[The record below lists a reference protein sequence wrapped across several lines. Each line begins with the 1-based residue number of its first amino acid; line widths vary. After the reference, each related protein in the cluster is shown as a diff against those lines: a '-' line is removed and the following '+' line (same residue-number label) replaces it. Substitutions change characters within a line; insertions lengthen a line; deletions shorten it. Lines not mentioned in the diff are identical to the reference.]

1 MMGVRKKWAGYS
13 ALMVLPWLAIQQTL
27 PATAQYPSLPEQ
39 PSVERHWP
47 MDLEAQ
53 PTQEEGET
61 AIAPLTETDPAVLE
75 DFELSIDF
83 NQGDFV
89 KDAAILPETTE
100 VQSSP
105 EIGLEA
111 LSTQEEGET
120 AIAPLTETDPAVLE
134 DLELSI
140 DFNKEDF
147 VREAAI
153 LPENTEAQS
162 PSESDLAQARFPNY
176 RYSAGFDL
184 PNFGWVRMDG
194 EGVDSVLGINL
205 SLGVSYKKYF
215 QPAVPGQF
223 TGSWGVGTLALAL
236 PYATIGGDYQWDN
249 GWYAGGNIGAG
260 LYYFDDVI
268 PFPVGYIGVGYR
280 W

>member
-1 MMGVRKKWAGYS
+1 MGVRKKWAGYS
-13 ALMVLPWLAIQQTL
+13 ALMVLPWLGFQPAL

-39 PSVERHWP
+39 PSMEMNRP
-47 MDLEAQ
+47 MDLEAE
-53 PTQEEGET
+53 PAQEDGET
-61 AIAPLTETDPAVLE
+61 GIAPLTETEQA
-75 DFELSIDF
+75 
-83 NQGDFV
+83 N
-89 KDAAILPETTE
+89 
-100 VQSSP
+100 
-105 EIGLEA
+105 
-111 LSTQEEGET
+111 
-120 AIAPLTETDPAVLE
+120 LE

-147 VREAAI
+147 VRGAAI
-153 LPENTEAQS
+153 LPENNEAQS
-162 PSESDLAQARFPNY
+162 PNASDLAQARFPNY

-184 PNFGWVRMDG
+184 PTFGWVRMDG
-194 EGVDSVLGINL
+194 RGIDSVLGINL
-205 SLGVSYKKYF
+205 GLGVSYKKYF

-223 TGSWGVGTLALAL
+223 TGSWGIGTVAVAL

-260 LYYFDDVI
+260 LYYFDDVT

>member
-1 MMGVRKKWAGYS
+1 MGVRKKWAGYS
-13 ALMVLPWLAIQQTL
+13 AWMILPWLGLLQSL

-39 PSVERHWP
+39 PSVEMHWP

-53 PTQEEGET
+53 PTQEDGET
-61 AIAPLTETDPAVLE
+61 GIAQLTETDAT
-75 DFELSIDF
+75 
-83 NQGDFV
+83 G
-89 KDAAILPETTE
+89 
-100 VQSSP
+100 
-105 EIGLEA
+105 
-111 LSTQEEGET
+111 
-120 AIAPLTETDPAVLE
+120 LE

-147 VREAAI
+147 VRGAAI
-153 LPENTEAQS
+153 LPENNEAQS
-162 PSESDLAQARFPNY
+162 PDASDLAQARFPNY

-184 PNFGWVRMDG
+184 PTFGWVRMDG
-194 EGVDSVLGINL
+194 RGVDSVLGINL
-205 SLGVSYKKYF
+205 GLGVSYKKYF

-223 TGSWGVGTLALAL
+223 TGAWGIGTLALAL

>member
-1 MMGVRKKWAGYS
+1 MGVRKKWAGYS
-13 ALMVLPWLAIQQTL
+13 ALMVLPCLAMQQVL
-27 PATAQYPSLPEQ
+27 PATAQEPSFPAQ
-39 PSVERHWP
+39 PSVEMPGLLDLEAQPMQKAGETWIPQLTETNRASLEDLGLAIDFNQGDFLKDAAILP
-47 MDLEAQ
+47 ENTEAQSPPQMDLEAQ
-53 PTQEEGET
+53 PTQDDGERAIEPFT
-61 AIAPLTETDPAVLE
+61 A
-75 DFELSIDF
+75 
-83 NQGDFV
+83 
-89 KDAAILPETTE
+89 
-100 VQSSP
+100 
-105 EIGLEA
+105 
-111 LSTQEEGET
+111 
-120 AIAPLTETDPAVLE
+120 TDPAVLE

-140 DFNKEDF
+140 DFNKNDF

-162 PSESDLAQARFPNY
+162 PPESDLAQARFTSY

-184 PNFGWVRMDG
+184 PNFGWVRMD
-194 EGVDSVLGINL
+194 ERGVDSVLGINVG
-205 SLGVSYKKYF
+205 LGVSYKKYF

-223 TGSWGVGTLALAL
+223 TGSWGVGTLAVVL

-260 LYYFDDVI
+260 LYFFDDVI

>member
-1 MMGVRKKWAGYS
+1 MGVRKKWAGYS
-13 ALMVLPWLAIQQTL
+13 ALMVLPWLGIQQAL
-27 PATAQYPSLPEQ
+27 PATAQDPSFPEQ
-39 PSVERHWP
+39 PSVEMHWP

-53 PTQEEGET
+53 PIQKDGET
-61 AIAPLTETDPAVLE
+61 WIPQLTETNRASLE
-75 DFELSIDF
+75 DLGLAIDF

-89 KDAAILPETTE
+89 KDAAILPE
-100 VQSSP
+100 
-105 EIGLEA
+105 
-111 LSTQEEGET
+111 
-120 AIAPLTETDPAVLE
+120 
-134 DLELSI
+134 
-140 DFNKEDF
+140 
-147 VREAAI
+147 
-153 LPENTEAQS
+153 NTEAQS
-162 PSESDLAQARFPNY
+162 PPESDLAQARFPSY

-184 PNFGWVRMDG
+184 PNFGWVRMD
-194 EGVDSVLGINL
+194 ERGVDSVLGINV

-260 LYYFDDVI
+260 LYYFDDVT

>member
-1 MMGVRKKWAGYS
+1 MGVRKKWAGYI
-13 ALMVLPWLAIQQTL
+13 ALMVLPGLGIQQAL
-27 PATAQYPSLPEQ
+27 PAMAQYPSFPEQ
-39 PSVERHWP
+39 PTVEMNRS
-47 MDLEAQ
+47 MDLEAE
-53 PTQEEGET
+53 PTPEDGET
-61 AIAPLTETDPAVLE
+61 
-75 DFELSIDF
+75 
-83 NQGDFV
+83 GFV
-89 KDAAILPETTE
+89 QLPETDVT
-100 VQSSP
+100 S
-105 EIGLEA
+105 
-111 LSTQEEGET
+111 
-120 AIAPLTETDPAVLE
+120 LE

-147 VREAAI
+147 LRGAAI

-162 PSESDLAQARFPNY
+162 PNASDLAQARFPNY

-194 EGVDSVLGINL
+194 RGVDSVLGINVG
-205 SLGVSYKKYF
+205 LGVSYKKYF
-215 QPAVPGQF
+215 QPALPGQF
-223 TGSWGVGTLALAL
+223 TGSWGVGTFALVL

>member
-1 MMGVRKKWAGYS
+1 MGVRKKWAGYS
-13 ALMVLPWLAIQQTL
+13 ALMVLPWLGIQQVL
-27 PATAQYPSLPEQ
+27 PATAQSPSLPEQ
-39 PSVERHWP
+39 PSIERHWP

-53 PTQEEGET
+53 PTQEQGET
-61 AIAPLTETDPAVLE
+61 AIAQVMETEPAVLE

-83 NQGDFV
+83 NQDNLVRDG
-89 KDAAILPETTE
+89 ALLPENTE
-100 VQSSP
+100 AQSSV
-105 EIGLEA
+105 EMGWEA
-111 LSTQEEGET
+111 PPTQEEAQT
-120 AIAPLTETDPAVLE
+120 VIAPFPATDPAVLE

-140 DFNKEDF
+140 DFNKDDF
-147 VREAAI
+147 VRGAAI

-162 PSESDLAQARFPNY
+162 PPESNLAQARFPNY

-184 PNFGWVRMDG
+184 PNFGWVRMAG
-194 EGVDSVLGINL
+194 EGVDSVLGINV

-223 TGSWGVGTLALAL
+223 TGSWGLGTLALAL

-260 LYYFDDVI
+260 LYYFDDVT

>member
-1 MMGVRKKWAGYS
+1 M
-13 ALMVLPWLAIQQTL
+13 MVLPWLGIQQAL
-27 PATAQYPSLPEQ
+27 PATAQDFSLPEQ
-39 PSVERHWP
+39 PSQEIHWLR
-47 MDLEAQ
+47 DLEAQ
-53 PTQEEGET
+53 PTQEDGET
-61 AIAPLTETDPAVLE
+61 WIPQLTKTDRTSLE
-75 DFELSIDF
+75 DLGLSIDF

-89 KDAAILPETTE
+89 KDAAILPENSE
-100 VQSSP
+100 AQFPP
-105 EIGLEA
+105 ESEMDREA
-111 LSTQEEGET
+111 QPTQEEDET
-120 AIAPLTETDPAVLE
+120 AIEQLTETDRASLE

-140 DFNKEDF
+140 DFNKGDF
-147 VREAAI
+147 VRGAAI

-162 PSESDLAQARFPNY
+162 PSESDLAQARFPTY
-176 RYSAGFDL
+176 RYSAGLDL

-194 EGVDSVLGINL
+194 PGIDSVLGINVG
-205 SLGVSYKKYF
+205 LGVSYKKYF

-223 TGSWGVGTLALAL
+223 TGSWGVGTLALVL

-260 LYYFDDVI
+260 LYFFDDVI

>member
-1 MMGVRKKWAGYS
+1 MGVRKKWAGYS
-13 ALMVLPWLAIQQTL
+13 ALMVLPWLGIQQAL

-39 PSVERHWP
+39 PSVEMNRP

-53 PTQEEGET
+53 PSQEDGET
-61 AIAPLTETDPAVLE
+61 GIAQLTETERA
-75 DFELSIDF
+75 S
-83 NQGDFV
+83 
-89 KDAAILPETTE
+89 
-100 VQSSP
+100 
-105 EIGLEA
+105 
-111 LSTQEEGET
+111 
-120 AIAPLTETDPAVLE
+120 LE

-147 VREAAI
+147 VRGAAI
-153 LPENTEAQS
+153 LPENNEAQS
-162 PSESDLAQARFPNY
+162 PNASDLAQARFPNY

-194 EGVDSVLGINL
+194 RGIDSVLGINVG
-205 SLGVSYKKYF
+205 LGVSYKKYF
-215 QPAVPGQF
+215 QPALPGQF
-223 TGSWGVGTLALAL
+223 TGSWGVGTFALVL

-260 LYYFDDVI
+260 LYYFDDVT